1 LRTRYYDPAV
11 GRFVQE
17 DKIGRAGGLNL
28 YAYAGGRPLAARDPS
43 GTMDDYYLLGE
54 FLWTPPAHNC
64 WGIVCDRDG
73 FDVRE
78 GAGGDWNGDGMDDM
92 REFTEYSWGAQHWRN
107 NGGTTEQWRAVWN
120 YGVLRQQNP
129 GLRSALMELA
139 FWGDI
144 RPVAAAHDWLAL
156 ATEREGNDIVHQS
169 DHVIHLPGRKVYIN
183 TNPNRVTLFDK
194 IPWAMTFT
202 LAHEMWH
209 YRLIWQGV
217 PYGGLAEEGDADCY
231 ARTTVGWGAQYCR

>member
-1 LRTRYYDPAV
+1 
-11 GRFVQE
+11 
-17 DKIGRAGGLNL
+17 
-28 YAYAGGRPLAARDPS
+28 
-43 GTMDDYYLLGE
+43 
-54 FLWTPPAHNC
+54 
-64 WGIVCDRDG
+64 
-73 FDVRE
+73 
-78 GAGGDWNGDGMDDM
+78 
-92 REFTEYSWGAQHWRN
+92 
-107 NGGTTEQWRAVWN
+107 
-120 YGVLRQQNP
+120 
-129 GLRSALMELA
+129 MELA

-194 IPWAMTFT
+194 IPWATTFT